1 MNIVVTQTAINASV
15 SDQNISV
22 SAPQFSISASVVS
35 SDIYA
40 SLSQTQINASVS
52 QPPNVGV
59 SLPQTPI
66 SVAVSSNGGGNNHD
80 PVTLGIANGL
90 SLSGQV
96 LSLALSATGTVGA
109 LSAIDYNTFNGKL
122 SDAPSNGLI
131 YGRNNG
137 AWVNI
142 TGTGGSSL
150 PVVDTTAIV
159 MGSSDPTKLLRFE
172 VDGFSA
178 GATRILT
185 PPNQNAT
192 IAGLEVAQT
201 FIANQTMSAHVA
213 IGADATI
220 SSTVLV
226 ISETI
231 TDSSST
237 DTLTIAGMNV
247 NLEVRPSSD
256 ASQTNYRA
264 AEFFA
269 ITLDGDNQPINVLNG
284 FVALAEHDAGGTVST
299 VVAGL
304 EAYSLAYGSGNIV
317 TMTGLYSYVEPGG
330 SGNVSNVFG
339 ASYEVWMT
347 GASAIT
353 NVTGQRILFVK
364 TGGTVTNAIGLDIS
378 NVNFGTSINI
388 AIRTNAGNIIFNESG
403 DANTDVRFE
412 SDTDANMFYMDGG
425 NNAIT
430 IGSTTELA
438 KFGIDGNADE
448 KQFVVQGH
456 STQTNDL
463 QQWQKSDATVYLRVQ
478 GDGDLEFDDGVNI
491 IFDTTTGTK
500 IGTATSQKLSFW
512 NASPIVQPTTAVA
525 EATFV
530 ANAGTAVND
539 ASTFDGYT
547 IKQFVKALRNTGLL
561 A

>member
-52 QPPNVGV
+52 QPPSVGV

-109 LSAIDYNTFNGKL
+109 LSAIDYNTFNSKL
-122 SDAPSNGLI
+122 SDAPSNGLT

-150 PVVDTTAIV
+150 PVADTTAIV

-178 GATRILT
+178 GATRVLT
-185 PPNQNAT
+185 PPNANAT
-192 IAGLEVAQT
+192 IAGLEVANVFTAAQRINVAT
-201 FIANQTMSAHVA
+201 ASAV
-213 IGADATI
+213 GLT
-220 SSTVLV
+220 LK
-226 ISETI
+226 
-231 TDSSST
+231 ST
-237 DTLTIAGMNV
+237 DDDETNNIFEIEQADGSDVLTVGVTINPFTLTGRYQFRM
-247 NLEVRPSSD
+247 
-256 ASQTNYRA
+256 
-264 AEFFA
+264 
-269 ITLDGDNQPINVLNG
+269 LNG
-284 FVALAEHDAGGTVST
+284 LAAPD
-299 VVAGL
+299 
-304 EAYSLAYGSGNIV
+304 
-317 TMTGLYSYVEPGG
+317 YSYVFSAIIVDESTSGDAAGLLFINHTDDGYSVFQMRNDLHDTGGAFEMGLGG
-330 SGNVSNVFG
+330 SGEAFGYDNVAYFG
-339 ASYEVWMT
+339 I
-347 GASAIT
+347 GSAIQFLT
-353 NVTGQRILFVK
+353 FDAYETGQYFRWLTAIGETMRLSE
-364 TGGTVTNAIGLDIS
+364 TALTLTNAI
-378 NVNFGTSINI
+378 NVILGTG
-388 AIRTNAGNIIFNESG
+388 A
-403 DANTDVRFE
+403 
-412 SDTDANMFYMDGG
+412 
-425 NNAIT
+425 
-430 IGSTTELA
+430 
-438 KFGIDGNADE
+438 
-448 KQFVVQGH
+448 
-456 STQTNDL
+456 
-463 QQWQKSDATVYLRVQ
+463 
-478 GDGDLEFDDGVNI
+478 
-491 IFDTTTGTK
+491 GTK
-500 IGTATSQKLSFW
+500 IATATSQKLSFW
-512 NASPIVQPTTAVA
+512 NATPIIQPTTAVA
-525 EATFV
+525 AATFV

-547 IKQFVKALRNTGLL
+547 IKQVVKALRNTGLL